1 MAQQTLNIGTNANDG
16 TGDNLRVAMEKVNDN
31 FTDLYSAPGV
41 STDTLTFSGN
51 EITAVRSNDDIV
63 FKPAGTGAVSFP
75 AIRINDNNIEGTRS
89 NEDIN
94 LLPSGTGSVVF
105 GAIGIAGTTLSSA
118 DSTTININEG
128 LIVDGTLS
136 VSGAT
141 TFSGSIS
148 AGSGTTIGN
157 LTLADGSITD
167 SSGAITFGNENLTTT
182 GTMTAATGST
192 IGNLTLANGSI
203 TDSSGAISFGNE
215 NLSTTGTMTA
225 ATGSTIGNL
234 TLANGSITDSGGSI
248 SFGDENLST
257 TGTMVVGNLTLASGS
272 ITDSSGEISFGDENL
287 TTTGT
292 LNVSGLTTLGALTVT
307 GATTFGGG
315 GITID
320 NLTLN
325 DNTIS
330 SSSNADINLT
340 PGGTGIVLMSNL
352 TVDSNINITDNTIK
366 TTVSNSNLQLSGGSG
381 SGIVEIIPG
390 LVTAAVTTV
399 GNVAVTGTETITG
412 QLDVDAVRIKD
423 NTITTNASNAN
434 LEISANGTGKVIMT
448 APDIIGGT
456 INNTVIG
463 GSTPAAGTFT
473 TLSTTE
479 SLTIDGITI
488 SDNTISTNAS
498 NSTLELSG
506 SGSGG
511 VRISGFTF
519 PTSDDTAGKF
529 LTTNGLGVLSFATAG
544 VSLSHSD
551 LADATTTISSSA
563 TSVLNTFDKTVYR
576 SAKYFISATDATNS
590 RFELLEANVIHDGTT
605 AYVSTFGS
613 VSDYTTGLG
622 TYTVGISGNDVQL
635 KVTNIT
641 DNSIVYKFQRIAID
655 V

>member
-1 MAQQTLNIGTNANDG
+1 MTT
-16 TGDNLRVAMEKVNDN
+16 
-31 FTDLYSAPGV
+31 
-41 STDTLTFSGN
+41 
-51 EITAVRSNDDIV
+51 
-63 FKPAGTGAVSFP
+63 
-75 AIRINDNNIEGTRS
+75 
-89 NEDIN
+89 
-94 LLPSGTGSVVF
+94 TGSV
-105 GAIGIAGTTLSSA
+105 T
-118 DSTTININEG
+118 
-128 LIVDGTLS
+128 
-136 VSGAT
+136 
-141 TFSGSIS
+141 
-148 AGSGTTIGN
+148 SGT
-157 LTLADGSITD
+157 LTLAGASITD
-167 SSGAITFGNENLTTT
+167 SSGEIDFGNENLTTT
-182 GTMTAATGST
+182 GT
-192 IGNLTLANGSI
+192 L
-203 TDSSGAISFGNE
+203 D
-215 NLSTTGTMTA
+215 
-225 ATGSTIGNL
+225 
-234 TLANGSITDSGGSI
+234 
-248 SFGDENLST
+248 
-257 TGTMVVGNLTLASGS
+257 
-272 ITDSSGEISFGDENL
+272 
-287 TTTGT
+287 
-292 LNVSGLTTLGALTVT
+292 VSGLSTLGALTVT

-320 NLTLN
+320 NLILN

-340 PGGTGIVLMSNL
+340 PGGTGIVKMSNL

-605 AYVSTFGS
+605 AYLSTFGS

-622 TYTVGISGNDVQL
+622 TYTVGISGDDVQL

-641 DNSIVYKFQRIAID
+641 DNSIVFKFQRIAID